1 MEWADDPST
10 SIEEIDNQLK
20 ELLQRGRCLI
30 NECGKVKGR
39 DEIDRLLDNFQ
50 DYVVTHFGA
59 EEQHMVCHAYP
70 RYDAHKAEHMLF
82 ISALSGLRE
91 KLAVDGCSIQV
102 VFETIRIAAEW
113 IAYHARTTD
122 VAMGAFLRA
131 KRSSSLQDA
140 IAKKE
145 CARNEAAA

>member
-1 MEWADDPST
+1 MEWADDVGM
-10 SIEEIDNQLK
+10 SINDIDDRYK
-20 ELLQRGRCLI
+20 ELIKKSRRLI
-30 NECGKVKGR
+30 DACDDGKGR
-39 DEIDRLLDNFQ
+39 GELGRLLGYFQ

-91 KLAVDGCSIQV
+91 KLAGEACSMQV

-122 VAMGAFLRA
+122 MAMGAFLRA
-131 KRSSSLQDA
+131 KRSPSLQDA
-140 IAKKE
+140 ITKKE
-145 CARNEAAA
+145 CATNEAAA